1 MRKNLQSRFRENSR
15 LSDFIYIVR
24 THVYKFGSKVKIDI
38 STIPVQKETENTF
51 KSLVS
56 GERIAIPRRVFTN
69 LHKNGMYG
77 VEVIHLSEENLQKAE
92 RLGLSLVLQSF
103 RKRYWYKFGFKKAL
117 DKRIKSMTA
126 EE

>member
-1 MRKNLQSRFRENSR
+1 MF
-15 LSDFIYIVR
+15 
-24 THVYKFGSKVKIDI
+24 
-38 STIPVQKETENTF
+38 PVQKETENTF

-103 RKRYWYKFGFKKAL
+103 RKRYWYKFGFKKAAPDHPAYSEGPSITL
-117 DKRIKSMTA
+117 SSRTQKPSGQKAIVSLPTSSPTDSD
-126 EE
+126 